1 MQKHICI
8 LARYVFLLLIIVI
21 SFQACSSEDNPV
33 GPEIRQRGTIF
44 QVTKL
49 ASITHDEI
57 QKQLTSANITLPFT
71 LKYSVDVLSVNYSS
85 IDRNGNEVM
94 VSGAMLVPQS
104 VNNLPLLSIQHG
116 TQSKRDLVAS
126 VSPFNSVEGTL
137 GLITS
142 SLGYLT
148 IIPDYIGFGVSN
160 VMHPYLDAESLI
172 PSVIDLLR
180 ASKTY
185 CSENQIIL
193 DERVFLAGYSEGGY
207 VSLVT
212 QKVIEEDYTSEFDL
226 TAVAP
231 MAGPYDL
238 KGTVDAAFKSN
249 NYQGDMAYIGF
260 FFTAYNEIYGW
271 NRLNDIFNAPYAA
284 MMPSLYDGSKTWGEI
299 LAQLPSSFSELMNP
313 DFINN
318 YLNGKET
325 DVSLVIQENT
335 ILNWTPQTPIHFF
348 HGDADITVP
357 YQNVLTAI
365 EQFESNGA
373 LNIELTTIPGG
384 NHETSGPVASI
395 EAIQWFES
403 FQ

>member
-1 MQKHICI
+1 
-8 LARYVFLLLIIVI
+8 
-21 SFQACSSEDNPV
+21 
-33 GPEIRQRGTIF
+33 
-44 QVTKL
+44 
-49 ASITHDEI
+49 
-57 QKQLTSANITLPFT
+57 
-71 LKYSVDVLSVNYSS
+71 
-85 IDRNGNEVM
+85 
-94 VSGAMLVPQS
+94 
-104 VNNLPLLSIQHG
+104 
-116 TQSKRDLVAS
+116 
-126 VSPFNSVEGTL
+126 
-137 GLITS
+137 
-142 SLGYLT
+142 
-148 IIPDYIGFGVSN
+148 
-160 VMHPYLDAESLI
+160 MHPYLDAESLI

-238 KGTVDAAFKSN
+238 KGTVDTAFKSN

-284 MMPSLYDGSKTWGEI
+284 MMPNLYDGSRTWGEI